1 MALSLRVRHSL
12 DGLDSRKLTRQKH
25 GLGGHRAKADRAD
38 GQEPCMDWDAFFAV
52 HRELPREGPGLAE
65 DVAWVGRRIGI
76 SPAGHVCD
84 AGCGPGGDLAA
95 LRQLVPNGRVDGF
108 ETVAHFV
115 EAATNQ
121 FAGDPSVRVIEA
133 SMENLTG
140 PYDLIWSAGAVY
152 FLGVSRALNAWRRA
166 LTETGAV
173 AFSHPCFFTET
184 PSKAAL
190 TFWEGEPGSIGTEGT
205 TRAEIASA
213 GWQVIATRPLTDKA
227 WAAYYEPMLAR
238 CDTLEAA
245 GVSDA
250 VASAIAASRMEAA
263 SWRAVAHE
271 TGYILYVVRPA

>member
-1 MALSLRVRHSL
+1 
-12 DGLDSRKLTRQKH
+12 
-25 GLGGHRAKADRAD
+25 
-38 GQEPCMDWDAFFAV
+38 
-52 HRELPREGPGLAE
+52 
-65 DVAWVGRRIGI
+65 
-76 SPAGHVCD
+76 
-84 AGCGPGGDLAA
+84 
-95 LRQLVPNGRVDGF
+95 
-108 ETVAHFV
+108 
-115 EAATNQ
+115 
-121 FAGDPSVRVIEA
+121 VIEA